1 VQIKVITDAAMTK
14 GKYDL
19 LLYMP
24 DKYSSIANRTEYA
37 IRLANNDVWEEATG
51 YNKLNATITIE

>member
-1 VQIKVITDAAMTK
+1 MTK

>member
-1 VQIKVITDAAMTK
+1 MIK

-24 DKYSSIANRTEYA
+24 DKYTAISSRAEYA
-37 IRLANNDVWEEATG
+37 IRLANDNVWEEATG
-51 YNKLNATITIE
+51 YNKLLATLTVE